1 MPAVKNS
8 QPITKQNRKRGC
20 LRGLLL
26 FLALGFFM
34 VGMWVW
40 LGRPQRSPILAQELY
55 SGVTYTR
62 QIWDTPRP
70 VVIHIIQV
78 DLSTPGLSLLVTPS
92 TLNGEMEY
100 SARTTG
106 EFAKEFEV
114 KIAMNA
120 NYFDPF
126 VTNSLWDFYPKSGD
140 PVNALGL
147 AISNGQT
154 ISPETYSPALCYQ
167 PAFANIQ
174 WNGCPEGTT
183 QAVAGAPVF
192 VLDGQVALWDS
203 TVQAELTEPRSAVAV
218 SADGLTLWMIVV
230 DGRQNDYSEGLTLA
244 ELGDV
249 VVALGGY
256 SALNLDGGGSSTL
269 VHNQW
274 WGVQTLNAPIH
285 TRIPTRQRP
294 VANHLGILIQP
305 P

>member
-1 MPAVKNS
+1 M
-8 QPITKQNRKRGC
+8 
-20 LRGLLL
+20 
-26 FLALGFFM
+26 
-34 VGMWVW
+34 
-40 LGRPQRSPILAQELY
+40 
-55 SGVTYTR
+55 TYTR
-62 QIWDTPRP
+62 QIWENPRP
-70 VVIHIIQV
+70 VVIHIIQA

-92 TLNGEMEY
+92 TLGGEMEY
-100 SARTTG
+100 TARTTR
-106 EFAKEFEV
+106 EFAQEFGV
-114 KIAMNA
+114 QIAMNA

-154 ISPETYSPALCYQ
+154 ISPETYSPALCYR

-192 VLDGQVALWDS
+192 VVDGQVAMWDAVTLDS
-203 TVQAELTEPRSAVAV
+203 SAEPRSAVAV
-218 SADGLTLWMIVV
+218 SADGHTLWLIVV

-244 ELGDV
+244 ELGQV

-294 VANHLGILIQP
+294 VANHLGILIRTP
-305 P
+305 